1 MAKLSKLRTPLLN
14 SPFPSSP
21 RSVHRL
27 LLSLGIGILVSQP
40 GSAADS
46 FATDSGSLQIKPL
59 VHASVELEHQ
69 GLVLQIDPWGAL
81 GTEAMQ
87 AADLIIVT
95 DSPGHHLDTEA
106 IAAIR
111 KPGASVV
118 TPANGAAAIPDG
130 IVMEIGDLLQIKS
143 VTVEAIAA
151 YDIIPGAP
159 EHPRGD
165 ANGYVITIGGKR
177 LFFAGVTECVD
188 EVRALEDIDIA
199 FMPMNIPVGRM
210 TPEAA
215 AECTQAIG
223 PDVVY
228 TYHYD
233 QDWVRRLANPD
244 YPGSELPEGITVEES
259 LDHFAEHLLGTG
271 IEYRRA
277 DWYPEPR

>member
-1 MAKLSKLRTPLLN
+1 MNTTFAVHTKTG
-14 SPFPSSP
+14 PST
-21 RSVHRL
+21 
-27 LLSLGIGILVSQP
+27 LLSLGLICALLSQS

-46 FATDSGSLQIKPL
+46 YPADQGALQIKPL
-59 VHASVELEHQ
+59 VHASVELEYQ
-69 GLVLQIDPWGAL
+69 GLVLQIDPWGVL
-81 GTEAMQ
+81 GTDAMQ

-95 DSPGHHLDTEA
+95 DSPGHHLDAET

-118 TPANGAAAIPDG
+118 TPANGATAVPDG
-130 IVMEIGDLLQIKS
+130 IVMEIGDLLRIAS
-143 VTVEAIAA
+143 VTIEAIAA

-165 ANGYVITIGGKR
+165 ANGYVLTVGGKR

-188 EVRALEDIDIA
+188 EVKALEDIDIA

-210 TPEAA
+210 TPQAA
-215 AECTQAIG
+215 AECTKAIG

-233 QDWVRRLANPD
+233 QDWVRRLNNPD
-244 YPGSELPEGITVEES
+244 YGGSELPGGITVAES
-259 LDHFAEHLLGTG
+259 LDLFAKELQGSG
-271 IEYRRA
+271 IQFVRGG
-277 DWYPEPR
+277 WYPD